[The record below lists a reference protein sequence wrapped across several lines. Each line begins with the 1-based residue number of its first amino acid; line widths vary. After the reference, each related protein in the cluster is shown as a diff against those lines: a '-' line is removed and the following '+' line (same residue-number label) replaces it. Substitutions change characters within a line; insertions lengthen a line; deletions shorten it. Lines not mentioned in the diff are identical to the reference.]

1 MDRFVCRTRNVQ
13 GGAANIPVAVAA
25 KYLQWHT
32 RGMAMTPFSLAAF
45 IKFLVGIFLLQGTTA
60 LLLMTAQDADLQKS
74 GWLLGLLG
82 MLIGVIAA
90 LWFSTITSHASQ
102 HSLIQASEKYN
113 RQRDRLRRQAEKEK
127 TREIRNS
134 HQLLLRETRRMQ
146 NRSTLKLGAAMTGIA
161 GLGVMLL
168 FTQFMTLGLL
178 AVSATGG
185 ALLGYG
191 IRARQ
196 FPALGR
202 SPDATTGSLSGN
214 SRARER
220 VLPGETVI
228 PKKVSDK

>member
-1 MDRFVCRTRNVQ
+1 
-13 GGAANIPVAVAA
+13 
-25 KYLQWHT
+25 
-32 RGMAMTPFSLAAF
+32 MTPFSLPVF
-45 IKFLVGIFLLQGTTA
+45 IKFLVGIFLLQGATA
-60 LLLMTAQDADLQKS
+60 LLLMTAQDADLHKT
-74 GWLLGLLG
+74 GWLIGVLGI
-82 MLIGVIAA
+82 LIGVIAA

-102 HSLIQASEKYN
+102 HTLIRASEKYN
-113 RQRDRLRRQAEKEK
+113 RQRDRMRRQAEKEK

-134 HQLLLRETRRMQ
+134 HQQVLRETRRLQ

-196 FPALGR
+196 YPAIGR
-202 SPDATTGSLSGN
+202 SPDTAAGSLAGKAARQGN
-214 SRARER
+214 
-220 VLPGETVI
+220 VLPGEKVI
-228 PKKVSDK
+228 PKGAGDN